1 MRVCI
6 IPPLSAY
13 GAFGAPKNFGPGAVV
28 LNKGPATPGSGG
40 GGAKLS
46 TTLPVSESLISSY
59 AALWTS
65 SPPCDKHI
73 ASSIKDLIKRRQRVE
88 CRLAPNAHPHA
99 RISLVCA
106 RARTQTHTCGTYRA
120 TADSVLL
127 FFSVGLADFPSRPS
141 FLDLSDCL
149 LYLQFVEVQAELI
162 VLRHTSDAAAAASL
176 LLRLLRR
183 R

>member
-1 MRVCI
+1 M
-6 IPPLSAY
+6 PPLLAY

-73 ASSIKDLIKRRQRVE
+73 AIIHQRSHQTTTKSGMQARAKRTSARAFHS
-88 CRLAPNAHPHA
+88 CAH
-99 RISLVCA
+99 A
-106 RARTQTHTCGTYRA
+106 RARRHTLAARTAPPQTLYF
-120 TADSVLL
+120 
-127 FFSVGLADFPSRPS
+127 FFSA
-141 FLDLSDCL
+141 
-149 LYLQFVEVQAELI
+149 
-162 VLRHTSDAAAAASL
+162 
-176 LLRLLRR
+176 
-183 R
+183 